1 MDIYYDEEKEA
12 WREYKPYATIDVATE
27 EDYKKLQA
35 AMEKESAVEPRY
47 ADFRQNFAGE
57 TFPYNAYCPQ
67 CNHSFSPKNDRWM
80 KYCPECGQKLDW
92 GDENGW
98 VD

>member
-1 MDIYYDEEKEA
+1 MDKSKIIDELCKIGNIN
-12 WREYKPYATIDVATE
+12 PITPE
-27 EDYKKLQA
+27 EVTNASLKII
-35 AMEKESAVEPRY
+35 Y

-67 CNHSFSPKNDRWM
+67 CNHSFNPKNDRWM

-92 GDENGW
+92 GDENG